1 MNALGGTPIYL
12 LSLVVQIVSFIL
24 LIRLLLQLV
33 QADFFNPIS
42 QTMFKLSAPI
52 VEPLGKIFP
61 TIGTLNLA
69 VLVAAILVRWMFY
82 LIMGLVTGVNFVTI
96 VLYIPIAAFDLLY
109 ALIEIYFWG
118 IFILAI
124 SSWVGTTG
132 HPSVR
137 LVGQITDPYLRPF
150 RKVIPPIGM
159 MDISPMIAILS
170 LIVIRNKVLPVVGG
184 MVQSLVS

>member
-1 MNALGGTPIYL
+1 
-12 LSLVVQIVSFIL
+12 
-24 LIRLLLQLV
+24 
-33 QADFFNPIS
+33 
-42 QTMFKLSAPI
+42 
-52 VEPLGKIFP
+52 
-61 TIGTLNLA
+61 